1 MQAKYSLSWK
11 CQLNIMRKGSKQ
23 RNNAQNL
30 DVRRQAIGHG
40 AVLVVSET
48 LGKSLNFLLLFY
60 EMSILAGKNMM
71 I

>member
-1 MQAKYSLSWK
+1 MP
-11 CQLNIMRKGSKQ
+11 
-23 RNNAQNL
+23 QNL